1 MINLSG
7 KNQIVLCISAGVL
20 GVVMFTAMLF
30 IHKVPAYRPQTMNGS
45 SYETILTD
53 QAIQIAP
60 EASFFAVTVAE
71 AAASAAQ
78 EISQMP
84 AMPTPPQIPQQP
96 GGSSAGIPSGK
107 LTVIGVLPPSVVI
120 MQRGGQ
126 TITAK
131 VGQQTDFGF
140 VDSISKTGAS
150 IDGSWYELN

>member
-96 GGSSAGIPSGK
+96 GGYSAGIPSGK
-107 LTVIGVLPPSVVI
+107 LTVIGVLSVVI

-140 VDSISKTGAS
+140 VDSISKAGAS